1 MSLFEILTSLFK
13 ILLSRLDLIGA
24 FVPSLLLYTYYR
36 VKRVRRPW
44 FSTLVIRLAAATF
57 LSLCFVVISQWS
69 YDCPTWLEDCYH
81 VPNRLPEGLFLILEI
96 IKFLAFYLDL
106 GYLPFIGAVGLVDLT
121 AIAST
126 SILLILI
133 ISSKL
138 RKGKQE

>member
-1 MSLFEILTSLFK
+1 MSLFEILTSLFV

-36 VKRVRRPW
+36 VKCVRRPW

-69 YDCPTWLEDCYH
+69 YDCPTWLGDCYV
-81 VPNRLPEGLFLILEI
+81 VPESLFLTLEI
-96 IKFLAFYLDL
+96 IKFLAFYLMA
-106 GYLPFIGAVGLVDLT
+106 LPVIGLVGLPELT

-133 ISSKL
+133 ISGKL
-138 RKGKQE
+138 RKGEQK

>member
-1 MSLFEILTSLFK
+1 MSLFE

-36 VKRVRRPW
+36 VKCVRRPW

-69 YDCPTWLEDCYH
+69 YDCPTWLGDCYD
-81 VPNRLPEGLFLILEI
+81 VPEGLFLILEI
-96 IKFLAFYLDL
+96 IKFLAFY
-106 GYLPFIGAVGLVDLT
+106 FIGAVGLVDLT

-126 SILLILI
+126 SVLLILI
-133 ISSKL
+133 ISGKL
-138 RKGKQE
+138 QKGEQK

>member
-1 MSLFEILTSLFK
+1 MTLFE

-69 YDCPTWLEDCYH
+69 YDCPTWLGDCYV
-81 VPNRLPEGLFLILEI
+81 VPESLFLTLEI

-133 ISSKL
+133 ISGQL
-138 RKGKQE
+138 RKGKQT

>member
-1 MSLFEILTSLFK
+1 MSLFE

-36 VKRVRRPW
+36 VKCVRHPW

-69 YDCPTWLEDCYH
+69 YDCPTWLGDCYD
-81 VPNRLPEGLFLILEI
+81 VPEGLFLILEI
-96 IKFLAFYLDL
+96 IKFLAFY
-106 GYLPFIGAVGLVDLT
+106 FIGAVGLVDLT

-126 SILLILI
+126 SVLLILI
-133 ISSKL
+133 ISGKL
-138 RKGKQE
+138 QKGEQK

>member
-1 MSLFEILTSLFK
+1 MSLFEILTSLFA
-13 ILLSRLDLIGA
+13 IFLSRLDLIGA

-69 YDCPTWLEDCYH
+69 YDCPTWLGDCYD
-81 VPNRLPEGLFLILEI
+81 VPEGLFLILEI
-96 IKFLAFYLDL
+96 IKFLAFY
-106 GYLPFIGAVGLVDLT
+106 FIGAVGLVDLT

-133 ISSKL
+133 ISGKL
-138 RKGKQE
+138 RKGKQK

>member
-1 MSLFEILTSLFK
+1 MSLFEILTSLFV

-69 YDCPTWLEDCYH
+69 YDCPTWLGDCYV
-81 VPNRLPEGLFLILEI
+81 VPESLFLTLEI
-96 IKFLAFYLDL
+96 IKFLAFYLVA
-106 GYLPFIGAVGLVDLT
+106 LPVIGLVGLPELT

-133 ISSKL
+133 ISGKL
-138 RKGKQE
+138 RKGEQK

>member
-1 MSLFEILTSLFK
+1 MSLFEILTSLFA
-13 ILLSRLDLIGA
+13 IFLSRLDLIGA

-69 YDCPTWLEDCYH
+69 YDCPTWLGDCY
-81 VPNRLPEGLFLILEI
+81 VVPEGLSLILEI

-133 ISSKL
+133 ISGQL
-138 RKGKQE
+138 RKGEQK

>member
-1 MSLFEILTSLFK
+1 MSLFEILTSLFA
-13 ILLSRLDLIGA
+13 IFLSRLDLIGA

-69 YDCPTWLEDCYH
+69 YDCPTWLGDCYD
-81 VPNRLPEGLFLILEI
+81 VPEGLFLILEI
-96 IKFLAFYLDL
+96 IKFLAFY
-106 GYLPFIGAVGLVDLT
+106 FIGAVGLVDLT

-133 ISSKL
+133 SSSKL

>member
-1 MSLFEILTSLFK
+1 MSLFEILTSLFE

-24 FVPSLLLYTYYR
+24 FVPSLFLYTYYR

-69 YDCPTWLEDCYH
+69 YDCPTWLGDCY
-81 VPNRLPEGLFLILEI
+81 VVPEGLSLILEI
-96 IKFLAFYLDL
+96 IKFLAFY
-106 GYLPFIGAVGLVDLT
+106 FIGAVGLVDLT

-133 ISSKL
+133 ISGKL
-138 RKGKQE
+138 RKGEQE